1 MALDLIIFDD
11 RIMLSILGVGQPI
24 PMVHGFPLRIWF
36 PDSYCVK
43 QPQWITN
50 IEEVSAS
57 EKGYWMKL
65 GWDEVAQVKA
75 TSVNDNIAVD
85 HV

>member
-1 MALDLIIFDD
+1 
-11 RIMLSILGVGQPI
+11 
-24 PMVHGFPLRIWF
+24 MVHGFPLRIWF

-43 QPQWITN
+43 EPQWITN

-57 EKGYWMKL
+57 EKGYWKKL

-75 TSVNDNIAVD
+75 TSVKDYIAVD